1 MNMDRGLCGVY
12 MPSIKSKADL
22 MKYCLESSA
31 KRNKN
36 GYIVGH
42 NYEKAQKMFDFV
54 TSQVNLPD
62 VEAQAGTELY
72 GALAQLLG
80 GSKVNDF
87 I

>member
-1 MNMDRGLCGVY
+1 MDTGLCGVY

-31 KRNKN
+31 KRNKY
-36 GYIVGH
+36 GYAVGH

-62 VEAQAGTELY
+62 VEVQAGNELY
-72 GALAQLLG
+72 EAIAELLRNFKNDGLA
-80 GSKVNDF
+80 
-87 I
+87 